1 MKPKLID
8 YSLFKKKV
16 LEEVKII
23 PEPKPKLTTINN
35 KNNFSFLLNIIIIL
49 IIFIGSYLLYQRFL
63 KKEDTKKNY
72 NNNIKNLYNTINK
85 YNG

>member
-16 LEEVKII
+16 IEEVKII
-23 PEPKPKLTTINN
+23 PESKPKLTTINN

-63 KKEDTKKNY
+63 QKADTKRNY

-85 YNG
+85 I

>member
-23 PEPKPKLTTINN
+23 PESKPKLT
-35 KNNFSFLLNIIIIL
+35 L
-49 IIFIGSYLLYQRFL
+49 
-63 KKEDTKKNY
+63 
-72 NNNIKNLYNTINK
+72 
-85 YNG
+85 